1 MDSCG
6 LFLHAMLVSYN
17 DSVYIDVELDFPSSW
32 RASYIWVYGG
42 GVKVVVVEVMCM
54 CTTHLLL
61 VVQALIVILQ
71 HRRALLLAR
80 RVLLVAVDHV
90 AGEHL
95 LPEGEAPGWT
105 WLDVKEL
112 MN

>member
-1 MDSCG
+1 M
-6 LFLHAMLVSYN
+6 
-17 DSVYIDVELDFPSSW
+17 
-32 RASYIWVYGG
+32 
-42 GVKVVVVEVMCM
+42 VEVMCM

-61 VVQALIVILQ
+61 VVQALVVILQ

-95 LPEGEAPGWT
+95 LPEREAPGWT

-112 MN
+112 VN